1 MCVWPLPISK
11 ENANPDSKN
20 PSPIKLVAANS
31 KEVQFRVSPQVL
43 CVVLRVAHRYTSGCC
58 CLSFWADISTLPLG
72 SGLGACAW
80 VLANAKTKGPG
91 SNLGPLVNQEGP

>member
-58 CLSFWADISTLPLG
+58 CLSFWADMPTLLG
-72 SGLGACAW
+72 AW
-80 VLANAKTKGPG
+80 VLVNTKA
-91 SNLGPLVNQEGP
+91 LGPQEGS